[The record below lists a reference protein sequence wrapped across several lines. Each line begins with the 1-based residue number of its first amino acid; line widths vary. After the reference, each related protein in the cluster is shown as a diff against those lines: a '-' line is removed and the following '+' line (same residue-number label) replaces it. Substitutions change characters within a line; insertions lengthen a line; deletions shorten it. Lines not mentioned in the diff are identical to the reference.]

1 MSTNNKNKSC
11 TKRSL
16 LDCDIPFAAPRSPL
30 KKRRTNAYLKSIER
44 TIPAFN
50 DFKLRIDPRASA
62 NTADD
67 ALFLN
72 PTGRVNERHTQWVL
86 ASKFVIA
93 ANWKV
98 DGNRIPQNMRFFVDE
113 QQNLCAFIE
122 DEHCDITRD
131 VVHHCR
137 QIETSVV
144 RKYRRQ
150 RLKGENVSDSEDSDI
165 DNGMVAVQHPVER
178 QREEEMVYIVRI
190 PAIYYAQNLKSSFYL
205 VCCRTAKHLQRMQHY
220 GHPLFQILFKNIAN
234 FDSFQL
240 SVPMVSLRGP
250 LYAMFCQFGLGVSD
264 HENVKKHHVMSRCE
278 FRAFLGLFDCW
289 IEMKRREQCRKTMFG
304 HCAKEMGFD
313 LDVMKLIV
321 EWTGLGEMD
330 ESMMLE
336 WTDRFDTK
344 STSYKQYKNE
354 LRAHISNL
362 QEIVDFR
369 SE

>member
-1 MSTNNKNKSC
+1 MFTNNKNKSC

-131 VVHHCR
+131 VVH
-137 QIETSVV
+137 
-144 RKYRRQ
+144 
-150 RLKGENVSDSEDSDI
+150 
-165 DNGMVAVQHPVER
+165 
-178 QREEEMVYIVRI
+178 
-190 PAIYYAQNLKSSFYL
+190 
-205 VCCRTAKHLQRMQHY
+205 
-220 GHPLFQILFKNIAN
+220 
-234 FDSFQL
+234 
-240 SVPMVSLRGP
+240 
-250 LYAMFCQFGLGVSD
+250 QFGHYFLSLIHFSLCIMDKLSQTLLIGEHNQLPPDRDLCGSQVSTTKV
-264 HENVKKHHVMSRCE
+264 EGRKCIR
-278 FRAFLGLFDCW
+278 FRG
-289 IEMKRREQCRKTMFG
+289 Q
-304 HCAKEMGFD
+304 
-313 LDVMKLIV
+313 
-321 EWTGLGEMD
+321 
-330 ESMMLE
+330 
-336 WTDRFDTK
+336 
-344 STSYKQYKNE
+344 
-354 LRAHISNL
+354 
-362 QEIVDFR
+362 
-369 SE
+369 